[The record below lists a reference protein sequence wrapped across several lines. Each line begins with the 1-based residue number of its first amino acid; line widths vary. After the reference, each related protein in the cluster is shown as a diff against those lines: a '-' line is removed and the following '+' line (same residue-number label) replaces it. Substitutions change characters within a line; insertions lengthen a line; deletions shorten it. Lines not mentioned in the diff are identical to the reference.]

1 MKKMF
6 ALLALAGTLL
16 FVSCNNEKKDDKSKV
31 AWEEKIGNTVKEAP
45 ATLAAHVCT
54 DACKD
59 GNHLYAHGEEGHTCS
74 EACLKTHTC
83 TEACKDGNHAYAH
96 GEKDHVCASVDCGKM

>member
-16 FVSCNNEKKDDKSKV
+16 FVACNNEKKDDKSKV
-31 AWEEKIGNTVKEAP
+31 AGEEKIENTVKEAP
-45 ATLAAHVCT
+45 AILAAHVCT

-83 TEACKDGNHAYAH
+83 TEACKDGNHVYAH